1 MEEDQ
6 KVVDVDLAHLSE
18 SMSLELNKLGTQ
30 SNENEIENF
39 TIFPVPY
46 EFRQSK
52 KNLFDPSV
60 VSIGPL
66 HHGKESLKAMQ
77 DQKWRF
83 LRDFLFRGN
92 HISLDLCLSEI
103 KLLEQRARRCYSE
116 RVDFGSNDFIEMML
130 LDGCFVLEYF
140 LKWYEYLFVDF
151 PLWVLTRIFPKRN
164 SLSLSFPNSTHKSLM
179 VIPCATELQNAGIQL
194 RRKSKLYCMLDISFD
209 HRVLKI
215 PRLTITNESKT
226 ILANIIAFEQ
236 YKSDHKTSASLSS
249 FALFLDSLV
258 NTPEDLMLLQQ
269 CGIINNHLD
278 SEEELTNFFNQICKG
293 MVVENDHFFAEL
305 FVEVNKYCESS
316 WSKRRA
322 RWNRHKKQFIKDYFS
337 SPWTAI
343 SLVAGVF
350 VVLLTFV
357 QAFFAVYAYY
367 VPPS

>member
-1 MEEDQ
+1 MEEAHI
-6 KVVDVDLAHLSE
+6 VVDVDLAHLSE
-18 SMSLELNKLGTQ
+18 SMSLELDKLAGKP
-30 SNENEIENF
+30 NEKEIDEF

-46 EFRQSK
+46 KFRQSK

-66 HHGKESLKAMQ
+66 HHGKESLKAME
-77 DQKWRF
+77 DQKWQC
-83 LRDFLFRGN
+83 LRDFLCRGD

-103 KLLEQRARRCYSE
+103 KKLEEKTRRCYRES
-116 RVDFGSNDFIEMML
+116 VPLDSNSFVQMML
-130 LDGCFVLEYF
+130 LDGCFVLEQF
-140 LKWYEYLFVDF
+140 LKGNPY
-151 PLWVLTRIFPKRN
+151 T
-164 SLSLSFPNSTHKSLM
+164 
-179 VIPCATELQNAGIQL
+179 
-194 RRKSKLYCMLDISFD
+194 
-209 HRVLKI
+209 
-215 PRLTITNESKT
+215 TNESKT

-236 YKSDHKTSASLSS
+236 YKSDKTSAKLSS

-258 NTPEDLMLLQQ
+258 NTTEDVMILQQ
-269 CGIINNHLD
+269 CGIINNCLNSD
-278 SEEELTNFFNQICKG
+278 EELIDFFNQICKG
-293 MVVENDHFFAEL
+293 MVVDNNHFLAEL
-305 FVEVNKYCESS
+305 FAKVNNYCKSS
-316 WSKRRA
+316 WSKRLE